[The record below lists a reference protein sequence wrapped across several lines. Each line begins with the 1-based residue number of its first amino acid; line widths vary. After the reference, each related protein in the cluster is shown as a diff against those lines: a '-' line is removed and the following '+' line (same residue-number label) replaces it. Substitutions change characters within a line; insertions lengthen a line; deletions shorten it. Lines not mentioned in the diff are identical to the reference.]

1 MRVLPMKELRINEN
15 DGSAVI
21 EGHAA
26 VFDSWSETLG
36 GIFPFK
42 EIVRKGAFNESI
54 GKDDIRAL
62 FNHDPNYVLG
72 RNRAGTLELVEDEVG
87 LRVRISPPETSW
99 ARDVQ
104 TSIRRGDI
112 SQMSI
117 GFVVEDDEWRTENG
131 MDVRE
136 LRKVKLFDVSPV
148 TFPHIRQ
155 RMSVSERC
163 RSMRAIRQNSADK
176 VKRLNRR
183 RQRKPKSEQGLLGC
197 RQNSKIFEE
206 EQHGYQEG
214 IGNEG
219 KERGCQAQSNGC
231 TE

>member
-1 MRVLPMKELRINEN
+1 MLPMAELRVAEN
-15 DGSAVI
+15 DGGGSYI

-72 RNRAGTLELVEDEVG
+72 RNRAGTLELVEDDIG
-87 LRVRISPPETSW
+87 LRVKITPPDTSW
-99 ARDVQ
+99 AKDIL

-112 SQMSI
+112 TQMSI
-117 GFVVEDDEWRTENG
+117 GFIVEDDKWSTKDG

-136 LRKVKLFDVSPV
+136 IRKVQLFDVSPV
-148 TFPHIRQ
+148 TFPAYTATDVGVRAMQEYDGYKAEQ
-155 RMSVSERC
+155 RSKAEETEK
-163 RSMRAIRQNSADK
+163 AAEKAKQQA
-176 VKRLNRR
+176 RL
-183 RQRKPKSEQGLLGC
+183 KGLQTKFKNL
-197 RQNSKIFEE
+197 
-206 EQHGYQEG
+206 
-214 IGNEG
+214 
-219 KERGCQAQSNGC
+219 
-231 TE
+231 